1 LTVTHNSPIRIHRW
15 LPARGRSSSRIR
27 RGTGPPSEPRDLR
40 NLDAAGLSHRK
51 KLEQIDVDLRALD
64 DILPEL
70 YNLAVSFVLERA
82 EVRIHTA
89 TAKAVKLAF
98 EMRERVRLTRRK
110 VVRK

>member
-1 LTVTHNSPIRIHRW
+1 M
-15 LPARGRSSSRIR
+15 
-27 RGTGPPSEPRDLR
+27 
-40 NLDAAGLSHRK
+40 
-51 KLEQIDVDLRALD
+51 LEQIDVDLKALD

-89 TAKAVKLAF
+89 TAKAVNLAF
-98 EMRERVRLTRRK
+98 EMRERVRLARRK